1 MLTASDPTDGSTVLT
16 VSTLL
21 LTLLLV
27 ALIFERVVHFFGPFW
42 RQSIRMLH
50 SRYATLGPPDLTH
63 DDPEQQLNTQT
74 TLKMSVSATSIV
86 GSTPIRL
93 PHLSHS
99 SFAII
104 ANLPR
109 TWPTRRNNAGC
120 CTEAARRSLR
130 ELSCAFIALK
140 LLLYLT

>member
-63 DDPEQQLNTQT
+63 DDPEQQLNT
-74 TLKMSVSATSIV
+74 TSHLENV
-86 GSTPIRL
+86 RLGDFDCWFDANSTSPPL
-93 PHLSHS
+93 
-99 SFAII
+99 
-104 ANLPR
+104 
-109 TWPTRRNNAGC
+109 
-120 CTEAARRSLR
+120 
-130 ELSCAFIALK
+130 ALK
-140 LLLYLT
+140 FCNHCKSSTYVANEAK